1 MTFEGTVYCGNTTA
15 RADVILSLTFLNTV
29 SLI

>member
-15 RADVILSLTFLNTV
+15 RADAILSLKFLSTV
-29 SLI
+29 GLI